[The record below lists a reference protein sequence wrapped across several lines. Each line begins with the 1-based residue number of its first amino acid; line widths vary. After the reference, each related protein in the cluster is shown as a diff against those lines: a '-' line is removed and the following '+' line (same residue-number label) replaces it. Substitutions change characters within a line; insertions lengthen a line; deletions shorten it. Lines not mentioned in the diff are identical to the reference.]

1 MSRARNR
8 VADAG
13 IDLHHNLA
21 IDKAI
26 IHTYDSNIRMIER
39 PDTKTRI
46 LDAAEKLFGE
56 KGFDATSLRDITTEA
71 DVNLAAVNYHFQSKD
86 SLIEATII
94 RGAGPIN
101 RKRLAMLDAAGP
113 KATVEQIVE
122 AFVGPVLE
130 QDFEP
135 MAPLMAR
142 VLASPETMQR
152 VFKQLIESMSR
163 RFADAVGV
171 ALPELSP
178 AERMWR
184 LHFTAGAMAHTV
196 TRAPVMRDLFGGVLD
211 FKDRKLLIAR
221 LVKFAAAGFRAP
233 EVH

>member
-1 MSRARNR
+1 MN
-8 VADAG
+8 
-13 IDLHHNLA
+13 
-21 IDKAI
+21 
-26 IHTYDSNIRMIER
+26 ER

-46 LDAAEKLFGE
+46 LDAAEKLFAE
-56 KGFDATSLRDITTEA
+56 KGFDATSLRDITSEA
-71 DVNLAAVNYHFQSKD
+71 DVNLAAVNYHFQSKE
-86 SLIEATII
+86 SLI
-94 RGAGPIN
+94 
-101 RKRLAMLDAAGP
+101 DAAILRNATPVNQKRIIMLEAAGAKP
-113 KATVEQIVE
+113 TVEQIIE

-152 VFKQLIESMSR
+152 VFKHHMESLSR
-163 RFADAVGV
+163 RFAEAIAV

-184 LHFTAGAMAHTV
+184 LHFVAGSMAHTV
-196 TRAPVMRDLFGGVLD
+196 TRAPVMRNLFGGVLD
-211 FKDRKLLIAR
+211 FGDRKLLIAR
-221 LVKFAAAGFRAP
+221 LVRFAAAGFRAP